1 MDLNIKTNENNG
13 VLKRQE
19 IVAETSEKIT
29 PSKELVQEKLAAVL
43 NIPKEQIVVS
53 KIETGFGSNHATI
66 YARAYKSEEQMKE
79 VEPKYMVS
87 RNFKEAPVE
96 EPKEEAK
103 PEVEKKAEEPKEEAV
118 PTEEAPTKEEA
129 PAAAEEKAKEKP
141 VEEAKEEVAEEK
153 PAEEAKEKPKEEKKK
168 EGEQ

>member
-29 PSKELVQEKLAAVL
+29 PSKEAVQEKLAAVL

-66 YARAYKSEEQMKE
+66 YARAYTSKEQLAE

-87 RNFKEAPVE
+87 RNFKGKPAE
-96 EPKEEAK
+96 ETKEEAA
-103 PEVEKKAEEPKEEAV
+103 PAAEKKAEEPAKKEPKTEKVEESPKEE
-118 PTEEAPTKEEA
+118 TKEE
-129 PAAAEEKAKEKP
+129 
-141 VEEAKEEVAEEK
+141 VKEEPKTEETS
-153 PAEEAKEKPKEEKKK
+153 KEKK
-168 EGEQ
+168 EGEE

>member
-96 EPKEEAK
+96 EPKEEA
-103 PEVEKKAEEPKEEAV
+103 V
-118 PTEEAPTKEEA
+118 PTEKAPTKEEV
-129 PAAAEEKAKEKP
+129 PAAAEEKAEEKP
-141 VEEAKEEVAEEK
+141 VEAKHTKEPKEEAKEE
-153 PAEEAKEKPKEEKKK
+153 PKEEKKK